1 MEVRAFAEQVLYSEP
16 LDDKLK
22 PATCDFTDELPGD
35 AIDVREPARS
45 DDLKFAPRRMA
56 ASMPKPGAFK
66 DATRRG
72 TAHHILANHEL
83 QALEV
88 MARVALLFPDAPAE
102 FRIGLCEIMQDE
114 QRHTRM
120 HAERAAMLGVEFGSL
135 PVNSYIWKK
144 SLEFKSVLHYVA
156 TLPLVFEGCNLD
168 HTLEFASYFEAVGD
182 DRSAAL
188 MRVIHRDEI
197 EHVAFGMDWLRKLK
211 PAGQSDWD
219 AFCEHLEWPLRPVK
233 AKGEVFQVEARLA
246 AGMSAEFVARLEQ
259 EVDSGV

>member
-1 MEVRAFAEQVLYSEP
+1 MEVRAFAEQVLYSES
-16 LDDKLK
+16 LAGKLK
-22 PATCDFTDELPGD
+22 HASGNFTDHSPGEPV
-35 AIDVREPARS
+35 DVREPARS
-45 DDLKFAPRRMA
+45 ENLKFAPHRSA
-56 ASMPKPGAFK
+56 ASMPKPGAFR
-66 DATRRG
+66 DPVRRA

-88 MARVALLFPDAPAE
+88 MARVALLFPEAPTE
-102 FRIGLCEIMQDE
+102 FRTGLCEIMQEE

-144 SLEFKSVLHYVA
+144 SLNFRCVLDYVA

-168 HTLEFASYFEAVGD
+168 HTLEFASYFEAAGD

-197 EHVAFGMDWLRKLK
+197 SHVAFGMDWLRKLK
-211 PAGQSDWD
+211 PAGKSDWD
-219 AFCEHLEWPLRPVK
+219 TFCEHLDWPLRPIK
-233 AKGEVFQVEARLA
+233 AKGEVFQRNARLD
-246 AGMSAEFVARLEQ
+246 AGMSTDFIERLEQ
-259 EVDSGV
+259 ATEAAD